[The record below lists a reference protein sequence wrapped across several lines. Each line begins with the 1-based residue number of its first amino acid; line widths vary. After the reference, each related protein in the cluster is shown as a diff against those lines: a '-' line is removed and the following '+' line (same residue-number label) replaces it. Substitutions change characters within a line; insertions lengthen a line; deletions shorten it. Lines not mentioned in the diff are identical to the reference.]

1 MSRASIPIIE
11 SLVQRMDQSGASES
25 AWSEKAP
32 EEVVSKLRQ
41 VLLEVDRAPFRGV
54 ALDEMQLRF
63 LSNATLAAGLIGDV
77 VQPAWFEALERMLA
91 GGQVDL
97 PPICTLSCGLSHMKF
112 DRCMLLQLPSEE
124 QCPEPEPVINALNS
138 LTSSNDGMQ
147 HWILDMSAC
156 RALKPSLLA
165 YLLGFQHAL
174 RDRGRLVVLWL
185 RHEAVPES
193 LLPSVRKSFNAQ
205 SKGAFL
211 LTDSRT
217 L

>member
-1 MSRASIPIIE
+1 MSRTSIPIIE
-11 SLVQRMDQSGASES
+11 SLVNRMGQFGANES
-25 AWSEKAP
+25 SWSDKAP
-32 EEVVSKLRQ
+32 EEIVSQVRQ
-41 VLLEVDRAPFRGV
+41 ALVEVEKAPFRGV
-54 ALDEMQLRF
+54 ALDELHLRF
-63 LSNATLAAGLIGDV
+63 LSNAALAAGLIGDV
-77 VQPAWFEALERMLA
+77 NQPAWFEALESLLS
-91 GGQVDL
+91 GGRVDL
-97 PPICTLSCGLSHMKF
+97 PPICTLSCGLSHMKL

-124 QCPEPEPVINALNS
+124 QCQEPEPVINALNS
-138 LTSSNDGMQ
+138 LTSSNDGLQ

-185 RHEAVPES
+185 RQEAVPDS

-211 LTDSRT
+211 LTDPRT